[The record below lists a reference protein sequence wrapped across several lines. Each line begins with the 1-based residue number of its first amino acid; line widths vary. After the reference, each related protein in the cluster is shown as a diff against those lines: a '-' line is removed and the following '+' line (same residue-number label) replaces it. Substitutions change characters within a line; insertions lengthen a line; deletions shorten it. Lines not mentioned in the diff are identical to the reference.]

1 VAAQRY
7 VGLMSGTSADGIDA
21 AVVEFADNGA
31 MALAA
36 TCQHPLDTALKAT
49 IDGLC
54 TPGDDEI
61 DRLGC
66 LDRRLG
72 QAFAEA
78 THALLANA
86 GLVPGQITAI
96 GSHGQTVRHRPGGIA
111 GDRTSAFTLQLGD
124 PNTIAEL
131 TGISTVTDFRRR
143 DIAAGGEG
151 APLVPAFHQDRFAR
165 QGVHRAVVNIGGI
178 ANATLLEGKT
188 LVGGFDCGPGNTLL
202 DHWIH
207 TATGAAYDTSGSW
220 SAEGKVVE
228 ELLRALFDDPF
239 FSRSGPRSTG
249 REYFSPRWLQD
260 RLSAVPG
267 IDARDVQATLA
278 ELTARAI
285 AASLTSASFAPDE
298 IYVCGGGAHNHDL
311 VRRLSRLSRPAKLD
325 TTQALGLHPDWVEAA
340 AFAWLA
346 RQRMENLPGN
356 APAVTGARGR
366 RILGAVYP
374 GRVD

>member
-1 VAAQRY
+1 
-7 VGLMSGTSADGIDA
+7 MSGTSADGIDA

-31 MALAA
+31 MSLAA
-36 TCQHPLDTALKAT
+36 TCQHPLDAALKST
-49 IDGLC
+49 IEALC
-54 TPGDDEI
+54 TPGDDGI

-72 QAFAEA
+72 QAFAAA
-78 THALLANA
+78 TQALLANA
-86 GLVPGQITAI
+86 GLVPAQITAI
-96 GSHGQTVRHRPGGIA
+96 GSHGQTVRHRPDGIA
-111 GDRTSAFTLQLGD
+111 GDRTAAFTLQLGD

-151 APLVPAFHQDRFAR
+151 APLVPAFHLDRFAR
-165 QGVHRAVVNIGGI
+165 QGVRRAVINIGGI

-202 DHWIH
+202 DHWIQ
-207 TATGAAYDTSGSW
+207 TATGAAYDASGSW
-220 SAEGKVVE
+220 SAEGKVID

-239 FSRSGPRSTG
+239 FSRAGPRSTG
-249 REYFSPRWLQD
+249 REHFSPHWLQKK
-260 RLSAVPG
+260 LSTAPG
-267 IDARDVQATLA
+267 IEPRDVQATLA

-285 AASLTSASFAPDE
+285 AGSLRSASFAPDE

-311 VRRLSRLSRPAKLD
+311 MRRLLRLSRPAKLD

-346 RQRMENLPGN
+346 RQRIENLPGN
-356 APAVTGARGR
+356 APAVTGARGPR
-366 RILGAVYP
+366 VLGAVYP
-374 GRVD
+374 GKMD